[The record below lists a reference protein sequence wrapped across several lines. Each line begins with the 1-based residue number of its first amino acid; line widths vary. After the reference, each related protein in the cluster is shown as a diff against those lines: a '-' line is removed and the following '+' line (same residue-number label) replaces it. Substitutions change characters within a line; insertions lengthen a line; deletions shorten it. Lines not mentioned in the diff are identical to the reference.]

1 MDKLKQVDFHTVLV
15 NRCSQREYNGVPVS
29 QETLL
34 EILWAAIGKNRED
47 GRRTAPMPM
56 RDVIIKLY
64 VASKDGVEL
73 YDGDQNTLKSV
84 LNDDIRGQ
92 IARQEFVSQASHTVI
107 MTGLFKNYKDSI
119 NEQKRNDWTW
129 ATAGGVCQNIYLAAA
144 ANDLGTVEVVSIHA
158 DEISNLLPLE
168 DGERPICVMPLG
180 K

>member
-1 MDKLKQVDFHTVLV
+1 MNKLKQVDLHSALT
-15 NRCSQREYNGVPVS
+15 NRCTSREYNKITVD
-29 QETLL
+29 QESLL

-84 LNDDIRGQ
+84 LKDDIRGQ
-92 IARQEFVSQASHTVI
+92 IARQAFVPNASHTII

-144 ANDLGTVEVVSIHA
+144 AHELGTVEVVSIHG
-158 DEISNLLPLE
+158 DEISNLLPME
-168 DGERPICVMPLG
+168 DGESPMCIMPLG